1 MKRTIAVTSFL
12 MLIMLPGYSQQL
24 PAEKTKRMM
33 DSVKAAYLDIAALKN
48 PVLRQAGVS
57 YEVQGSGRISSRL
70 YDSPYFRG
78 RLQATRVTAF
88 FNVPIAHFGRNILSA
103 GFAGR
108 QQHVNVHDVESLNP
122 SYPVTDMSY
131 DKYTVSSS
139 FSLTRL
145 DTLFHRPAIFS
156 ASAAVLTDP
165 ETWQYRF
172 IFTGLVAVTLKQ
184 TPTTSFSAGLL
195 LLLDP
200 TAPLP
205 VIPFIRYYHKF
216 TEPRLELF
224 FDPSRVALRK
234 ELSPKHFLWLS
245 NDIGGN
251 VALFEIDHDNLPR
264 KSIYTTLELK
274 SGLTYEYRM
283 TRKLVLSISGGV
295 STTATSK
302 ILEENKNSDPYV
314 KNKQNMVPYLQAGIS
329 CLPFWKG
336 LTR

>member
-1 MKRTIAVTSFL
+1 MNRTIIAFL
-12 MLIMLPGYSQQL
+12 FTLTVLSGYGQQRSD
-24 PAEKTKRMM
+24 EKIKRMT
-33 DSVKAAYLDIAALKN
+33 DSVKAVYLDIVALKN
-48 PVLRQAGVS
+48 PLLRQTGVS
-57 YEVQGSGRISSRL
+57 YEVQGSGRISARL
-70 YDSPYFRG
+70 QDNPFFRG

-88 FNVPIAHFGRNILSA
+88 FNVPVAHLGKNMLSA
-103 GFAGR
+103 NFAGR
-108 QQHVNVHDVESLNP
+108 QQHIDVHDVESLHP
-122 SYPVTDMSY
+122 SYPVSDMSF
-131 DKYTVSSS
+131 DKYTVSTS

-145 DTLFHRPAIFS
+145 DTMFHRPAIFS
-156 ASAAVLTDP
+156 ATATALADP

-172 IFTGLVAVTLKQ
+172 VFTGLIALTLKQ

-205 VIPFIRYYHKF
+205 IIPFIRYYHKF
-216 TEPRLELF
+216 SAPRLELF
-224 FDPSRVALRK
+224 FDPSRIALRK

-251 VALFEIDHDNLPR
+251 IALFEIDNNNLPP

-283 TRKLVLSISGGV
+283 TRKIVLGISGGV

-302 ILEENKNSDPYV
+302 ILEQDKNRDPYI
-314 KNKQNMVPYLQAGIS
+314 KNTQNMVPYLQAGIS